1 MVLDGNGTVSC
12 GGKTLDI
19 TKGEGVF
26 IPASA
31 GDYTVNGTLTVLESR
46 V

>member
-1 MVLDGNGTVSC
+1 MVLDGSGTISC
-12 GGKTLDI
+12 GDITLDI

-31 GDYTVNGTLTVLESR
+31 GEYTVNGTLTVLESR

>member
-1 MVLDGNGTVSC
+1 MERDGNGTISC
-12 GGKTLDI
+12 GDIKLDI

>member
-1 MVLDGNGTVSC
+1 MVLDGNGTISC
-12 GGKTLDI
+12 GDITLDI

-26 IPASA
+26 IPAAVGEYVVSGNA
-31 GDYTVNGTLTVLESR
+31 TILESR